1 MKGPLEKNIEQQLAG
16 FEIEPSPHI
25 WTEVEKN
32 LHPHRKDRGVFWWWV
47 LLLGV
52 TVVAVFFW
60 KADQLNL
67 TPKKDIILRKT
78 LPKANTVQLMPSGYP
93 IKDLK
98 PAQIKKA
105 GMESII
111 TTKTH
116 LNIVPY
122 PKETEVLPV
131 DNEQTNL
138 LIKGQQPLVTQTAI
152 QAKSGGISDEKTYL
166 AVKDQTGKN
175 TVKKQDSSVISK
187 DTILK
192 KQPFTLK
199 ITPFQKSKWFFTAD
213 AGTVYIKG
221 TNLFHSSVNNP
232 AYTGANATTGGAQQ
246 IFTTSPQTGF
256 QLTAGLRY
264 HKILSKQFSA
274 ETGLQY
280 HYIQNKQYTGNK
292 DITGMYYL
300 PGNSLLLTN
309 HAHILELP
317 VFIKMYLNPDKANPI
332 YLLTGISAEWLF
344 QKKWLITDYTMN
356 NYYYD
361 PSSIKNLQLKLSG
374 GVGIQFKNDINAVIK
389 ISQGISPVYQKNNLN
404 QFKQEYSAGL
414 LIPLQ
419 HPIHKAITK

>member
-32 LHPHRKDRGVFWWWV
+32 LHPHRKDRGVFWWWL
-47 LLLGV
+47 LLLGI
-52 TVVAVFFW
+52 TVFSVFFW
-60 KADQLNL
+60 TLDQQKVTLK
-67 TPKKDIILRKT
+67 TDTILRKT
-78 LPKANTVQLMPSGYP
+78 LPKANTVLNMPFAYS

-105 GMESII
+105 GMEPIL
-111 TTKTH
+111 TTKKH
-116 LNIVPY
+116 LLIVPY
-122 PKETEVLPV
+122 PKEPEVLPV
-131 DNEQTNL
+131 DNEQINL
-138 LIKGQQPLVTQTAI
+138 LIKDQEPLVNQSAI
-152 QAKSGGISDEKTYL
+152 PAKSGGLSNEKTYL
-166 AVKDQTGKN
+166 VVKDQTGKN
-175 TVKKQDSSVISK
+175 NVKKQDSSVIAK
-187 DTILK
+187 DTVLK
-192 KQPFTLK
+192 KQPVTLK
-199 ITPFQKSKWFFTAD
+199 ITPLPKGKWHFNAE

-221 TNLFHSSVNNP
+221 TNLFHTSVNYP

-264 HKILSKQFSA
+264 SKVLSKLFTA

-280 HYIQNKQYTGNK
+280 HYIQNKQFTGNK

-317 VFIKMYLNPDKANPI
+317 VFIKMYLNPEKANPI

-344 QKKWLITDYTMN
+344 QKKWLITDYTLN

-361 PSSIKNLQLKLSG
+361 PSSIKNLQLKLTG
-374 GVGIQFKNDINAVIK
+374 GVGIQFKNEINAVIK
-389 ISQGISPVYQKNNLN
+389 FSQGISPIYQKNNLN

>member
-60 KADQLNL
+60 KPDQLKL
-67 TPKKDIILRKT
+67 TQKKDIILQKT
-78 LPKANTVQLMPSGYP
+78 LPKVNTVQLMPFAAP
-93 IKDLK
+93 INDLK
-98 PAQIKKA
+98 PAQLKNA
-105 GMESII
+105 GMQSIL

-116 LNIVPY
+116 PIIDPY
-122 PKETEVLPV
+122 PKEPEVLKA
-131 DNEQTNL
+131 DNDQINL
-138 LIKGQQPLVTQTAI
+138 PIKDREPLVNQSEI
-152 QAKSGGISDEKTYL
+152 PEKSEDVSDKVPATFSNQKENNP
-166 AVKDQTGKN
+166 VKN
-175 TVKKQDSSVISK
+175 QDSPVTKK
-187 DTILK
+187 DTVLK
-192 KQPFTLK
+192 KQPIPLK
-199 ITPFQKSKWFFTAD
+199 ITSLNKGKWFFTAEG
-213 AGTVYIKG
+213 GTINLKG
-221 TNLFHSSVNNP
+221 TNLFHSIVNYP

-256 QLTAGLRY
+256 QLTAGIRY
-264 HKILSKQFSA
+264 HKILSKQFAA

-309 HAHILELP
+309 HAHILEVP

-344 QKKWLITDYTMN
+344 QKKWLITDYTLN

-389 ISQGISPVYQKNNLN
+389 FSQGISPVYQKNNLN